1 MQEEVESR
9 SLTLAIN
16 TAKLTGRTLKNAI
29 AKLLAYRK
37 NKKAAKAYVHPQG
50 KQSVKKLIGQNQGV
64 SSIELADGSI
74 RDFEHV
80 ARKYGVDFAIKKDK
94 SADKPRYLVFFK
106 ARDAD
111 ALTAALKEY
120 AGKKERRPSVLKKL
134 RDLTAQ
140 AAKAEPAK
148 ERRKELVR
156 EPTPEQRY
164 RQEESRCYKVLSDYF
179 HHLRT
184 WKQQYAP
191 KQPEDEWHPLFVEA
205 LQRESHIEYL
215 LDVLLYGTAEEKKA
229 LVAEQRKE
237 VMNLE
242 QRFAEHS
249 DEHDRGGSQGE
260 SGLDR

>member
-29 AKLLAYRK
+29 SKLLAYRK

-111 ALTAALKEY
+111 ALTAAFEEY
-120 AGKKERRPSVLKKL
+120 TRNTARKRQKPSLIQHL
-134 RDLTAQ
+134 HDIQ
-140 AAKAEPAK
+140 AAKDIIKPAVRHK
-148 ERRKELVR
+148 DKGLEL
-156 EPTPEQRY
+156 
-164 RQEESRCYKVLSDYF
+164 
-179 HHLRT
+179 
-184 WKQQYAP
+184 
-191 KQPEDEWHPLFVEA
+191 
-205 LQRESHIEYL
+205 
-215 LDVLLYGTAEEKKA
+215 
-229 LVAEQRKE
+229 
-237 VMNLE
+237 
-242 QRFAEHS
+242 
-249 DEHDRGGSQGE
+249 
-260 SGLDR
+260 

>member
-16 TAKLTGRTLKNAI
+16 TAKLTGRTLKSAI
-29 AKLLAYRK
+29 SKLLAYRK
-37 NKKAAKAYVHPQG
+37 NKKAVKAYVHPQG

-94 SADKPRYLVFFK
+94 TGEKPRYLVFFK

-134 RDLTAQ
+134 RDLTAPPRKPSLQ
-140 AAKAEPAK
+140 RSAKRSLSDEAQEAHTHEPALCAHRPRLHQS
-148 ERRKELVR
+148 RRGLAHGRGRRRLGEAPEPHWYDTCRVR
-156 EPTPEQRY
+156 
-164 RQEESRCYKVLSDYF
+164 
-179 HHLRT
+179 
-184 WKQQYAP
+184 
-191 KQPEDEWHPLFVEA
+191 QPIAE
-205 LQRESHIEYL
+205 LQRS
-215 LDVLLYGTAEEKKA
+215 
-229 LVAEQRKE
+229 
-237 VMNLE
+237 
-242 QRFAEHS
+242 
-249 DEHDRGGSQGE
+249 
-260 SGLDR
+260 

>member
-9 SLTLAIN
+9 ALTLAIN

-29 AKLLAYRK
+29 SKLLAYRK

-94 SADKPRYLVFFK
+94 SAEKPRYLVFFK

-120 AGKKERRPSVLKKL
+120 AGKRSAAPRCSKSSASSRLRPRKPSLPRSAKWSLSDESKKAH
-134 RDLTAQ
+134 TH
-140 AAKAEPAK
+140 EPALCAH
-148 ERRKELVR
+148 RPRLH
-156 EPTPEQRY
+156 Q
-164 RQEESRCYKVLSDYF
+164 L
-179 HHLRT
+179 
-184 WKQQYAP
+184 
-191 KQPEDEWHPLFVEA
+191 
-205 LQRESHIEYL
+205 
-215 LDVLLYGTAEEKKA
+215 G
-229 LVAEQRKE
+229 
-237 VMNLE
+237 
-242 QRFAEHS
+242 
-249 DEHDRGGSQGE
+249 RGMAHG
-260 SGLDR
+260 